1 MPALG
6 PRQEAICALV
16 PHVDTGAEIG
26 ADHGITA
33 AHLLARGVCG
43 RMVVSDISAASLDKA
58 RRLLTFHALDAR
70 AELRVADGLDAL
82 DGGQPAGAVVIAG
95 LGGLTVRDILV
106 RGASALHGAALILQ
120 PQSDIDALRAWL
132 SQNGYRIDDER
143 LAREGRRFYVA
154 LRAVPGAAA
163 YDAKALLLGPCLLR
177 GRPAEWQGYLRWMH
191 GVLSRVRGRDVSA
204 QLKWIEEE
212 MRPDELHSTGCI
224 PRD

>member
-16 PHVDTGAEIG
+16 PRVDTGAEIG

-58 RRLLTFHALDAR
+58 RRLFMFHALEAR
-70 AELRVADGLDAL
+70 ADFRVADGLDAL
-82 DGGQPAGAVVIAG
+82 EGMPAGAVVIAG
-95 LGGLTVRDILV
+95 LGGLTVRDILA
-106 RGASALHGAALILQ
+106 RGLHRLRGAALVLQ

-132 SQNGYRIDDER
+132 AQNGYRIDAER

-154 LRAVPGAAA
+154 LRAVPGMAS
-163 YDAKALLLGPCLLR
+163 YDERALLLGPCLLR
-177 GRPAEWQGYLRWMH
+177 ERPGEWQAYLRWMN
-191 GVLSRVRGRDVSA
+191 GVLSRVRDRDVSA
-204 QLKWIEEE
+204 QMKWIEEE